1 MPIPRA
7 MRSVIGICVTMG
19 TFVGGWL
26 PSVWGDSGFSLVSL
40 VAAALGGLAG
50 LWCGL
55 RLQA

>member
-1 MPIPRA
+1 
-7 MRSVIGICVTMG
+7 MRSVIGICVAMG
-19 TFVGGWL
+19 TVAGGWL
-26 PSVWGDSGFSLVSL
+26 PSAWGDSGFSLVSL